1 MLFYFKM
8 LLSRHAPQLA
18 SKAAYVGAC
27 AALTAGSVYY
37 TNRMTD
43 PEEKEIV
50 LNNFLD
56 PDACRQELNKHRRSR
71 MRE

>member
-1 MLFYFKM
+1 MLFYFRQ
-8 LLSRHAPQLA
+8 LFSRHAPRVA

-27 AALTAGSVYY
+27 TALTAGSLYF

-43 PEEKEIV
+43 SEEKEIV

-56 PDACRQELNKHRRSR
+56 TDACRDELNRHRRSR